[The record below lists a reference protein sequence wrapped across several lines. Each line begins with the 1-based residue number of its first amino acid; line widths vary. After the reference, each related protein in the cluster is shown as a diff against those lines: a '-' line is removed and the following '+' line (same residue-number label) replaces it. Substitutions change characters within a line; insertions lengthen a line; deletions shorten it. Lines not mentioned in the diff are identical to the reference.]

1 MADKTLKELGEFG
14 FINRIKSRSPAPSQ
28 DVVVGLGDD
37 AAVLRGSGQQWV
49 VTTDMLVEG
58 IHFDVRYAPLQMVGY
73 KLVSV
78 NVSDCCAMNARA
90 AHLLVS
96 MAASSKYTL
105 EALDAI
111 YEGIFKACSRYR
123 IDLIGGDTNTAISGL
138 TLTGTCIGFAPPDN
152 IILRQGARVHD
163 LICVTGNLGAAYAGL
178 LLLEREKRIFLENP
192 GVQPDISQYPYIVER
207 QLKPEARVDMLEF
220 FEASEVR
227 PTAMIDISDGLA
239 NELLH
244 LCHASGCGCIIFEN
258 RLPIHQETR
267 QFLEEV
273 CVAPLLAALNGGED
287 YELLFTISPQDY
299 EKVKHDPRISV
310 IGYITDK
317 EAGRKLQLEN
327 GSEADLEM
335 KGFNAF
341 AENFSPII

>member
-1 MADKTLKELGEFG
+1 MADQTLRELGEFG
-14 FINRIKSRSPAPSQ
+14 FINRIKSRSPAPSS
-28 DVVVGLGDD
+28 DVVVAMGDD
-37 AAVLRGSGQQWV
+37 AAVIRGSGLQWI

-78 NVSDCCAMNARA
+78 NVSDCCAMNARP
-90 AHLLVS
+90 AHFLVS

-105 EALDAI
+105 AALDAI
-111 YEGIFKACSRYR
+111 YDGIFKACNRYK

-138 TLTGTCIGFAPPDN
+138 TLSGTCIGFTTPDK
-152 IILRQGARVHD
+152 ITQRCCARVHD

-192 GVQPDISQYPYIVER
+192 GVQPDISRYPYIVER
-207 QLKPEARVDMLEF
+207 QLKPEARVDVLEF
-220 FEASEVR
+220 FETGDVK

-244 LCHASGCGCIIFEN
+244 LCHASGCGCVIFEN
-258 RLPIHQETR
+258 RLPIHAETR
-267 QFLEEV
+267 QFLDEV
-273 CVAPLLAALNGGED
+273 NVAPVLAALNGGED

-299 EKVKHDPRISV
+299 EKIKNDPRISV
-310 IGYITDK
+310 IGYITEA
-317 EAGRKLQLEN
+317 EAGRKLHLDN
-327 GSEADLEM
+327 GSETDLEM

-341 AENFSPII
+341 ADNFHPII